1 MSHGEPSL
9 VPRGPGRVLQ
19 ALRWSWQGLC
29 VAFRTESSVRLEAYL
44 VPVFV
49 AAAFVFGE
57 GAVERALLIGV
68 LLPVLVA
75 ELLNSSLENIADHLW
90 PEHNERAGRVKD
102 IGSAAVF
109 LAMVNVLAVWAI
121 VLWPG
126 VAGP

>member
-1 MSHGEPSL
+1 MTDGEPSL
-9 VPRGPGRVLQ
+9 VPRGPMRVWHALGWSMKGLQ
-19 ALRWSWQGLC
+19 

-49 AAAFVFGE
+49 VAAFVFGE
-57 GAVERALLIGV
+57 GALERALLVGV

-121 VLWPG
+121 VLWPSS
-126 VAGP
+126 AGP